1 MAAKA
6 VSTHGPGMCAVEVA
20 PGEVDAGAELTV
32 TARVSCPHGCD
43 LRGQSVSIRNQ
54 DDTELANA
62 ELTAFDGEAYVTSA
76 LVLRV
81 PLEVGEHS
89 YRAVLAAQEKDGI
102 LHEETST
109 EFS

>member
-6 VSTHGPGMCAVEVA
+6 ARTHGQCTCTVEGSA
-20 PGEVDAGAELTV
+20 SEVDAGAELTV

-54 DDTELANA
+54 DDTELASA
-62 ELTAFDGEAYVTSA
+62 ELAEFDGETYVTSA
-76 LVLRV
+76 LVLRA

-89 YRAVLAAQEKDGI
+89 YRAGLAAHEKGGV

-109 EFS
+109 GLS